1 MYRDSPD
8 SGQRLHLPQLRLGTP
23 GDLVAA
29 IPALLG
35 FTPHDS
41 LLFVVLAPV
50 SRAIDCIGRVNLTMP
65 DDNLSAKLDD
75 LVGLC
80 LHAQSSEVLMIVVC
94 GPAYTL
100 DETALPT
107 YRELA
112 GKVSAYLHSHG
123 ICLRSAWATAEITP
137 AGRWWSLFDD
147 TVGDVSDPQ
156 SSPVAVRSVVAGR
169 PIHST
174 RDDLDAIVAPDVSMS
189 HDVGAV
195 LAQCRTNRP
204 DLDDDSPQARAAT
217 ARDIERLLAAIEAVA
232 AGETLTAADL
242 AEAVTA
248 LHVPLVRDCMRD
260 LVHTPLDAAANQ
272 LWAIL
277 TRAVPGPDRAE
288 PALLLAYWAYV
299 HGEGIV
305 AGIAL
310 DVALQAVPT
319 HSLAQLLSQALR
331 SGIPPA
337 AIAKLGATARQTA
350 SELGI
355 ALPA

>member
-137 AGRWWSLFDD
+137 RRP
-147 TVGDVSDPQ
+147 VV
-156 SSPVAVRSVVAGR
+156 VAVRRHRRRRQRPSVLAGR
-169 PIHST
+169 CSQRGRRTTHPLHSRRPR
-174 RDDLDAIVAPDVSMS
+174 RD
-189 HDVGAV
+189 
-195 LAQCRTNRP
+195 RRP
-204 DLDDDSPQARAAT
+204 
-217 ARDIERLLAAIEAVA
+217 
-232 AGETLTAADL
+232 
-242 AEAVTA
+242 
-248 LHVPLVRDCMRD
+248 
-260 LVHTPLDAAANQ
+260 
-272 LWAIL
+272 
-277 TRAVPGPDRAE
+277 
-288 PALLLAYWAYV
+288 
-299 HGEGIV
+299 
-305 AGIAL
+305 
-310 DVALQAVPT
+310 
-319 HSLAQLLSQALR
+319 
-331 SGIPPA
+331 
-337 AIAKLGATARQTA
+337 
-350 SELGI
+350 
-355 ALPA
+355 